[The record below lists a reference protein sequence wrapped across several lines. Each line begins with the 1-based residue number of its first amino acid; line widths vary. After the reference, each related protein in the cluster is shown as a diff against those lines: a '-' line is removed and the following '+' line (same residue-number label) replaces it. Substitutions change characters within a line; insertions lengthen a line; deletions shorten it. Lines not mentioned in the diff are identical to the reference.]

1 MKLQIGIGAL
11 RNYQRLPYKTWE
23 ALAEFVDNAIQA
35 YENNADVLDSSF
47 AAQKTSLEILI
58 TADRQSDK
66 IVISDNS
73 FGMTKEVLEAA
84 MVIGSRPT
92 NDAGLSEYGMGM
104 KTAAIWFGNSWKI
117 TTKVAG
123 ERVAHE
129 VKFKMPSAGDDTD
142 ASSVDIKYQEI
153 QQNNELHYTTIEITD
168 LQERITGQSI
178 SKVKRN
184 LGSIYRFYIRS
195 GKLKLSFNGEPCEFT
210 LYDDSGDAFHKK
222 ADGAPWRQTIQ
233 PFSIQTVDTKGHP
246 ITASIHGWAG
256 LLDPGSRANSGFSLI
271 RRGRVLQ
278 GWPDAWKPNPPFGD
292 QEGGSNTSLN
302 QRLVG
307 EIFLDDRMATDHTKS
322 QPKWHDNDES
332 DIAQHIYK
340 ALIDLVGEGKK
351 TWGKRKNLSSVEVER
366 AVDEAVLGFA
376 NSSFGDSLKLI
387 DVPAPSIIAAS
398 NDLTMKKT
406 GGNGL
411 LKALTLPGQGDGGK
425 DLTVR
430 QLYSQDLS
438 VNDPFLVI
446 EAGPNELDLLINSQH
461 PYFSA
466 GMANGGEAFL
476 VEFIRSCLFDGLA
489 EWKARRH
496 GVSMEP
502 ETIRMIKNSMMLS
515 IGILDEAR

>member
-35 YENNADVLDSSF
+35 YENNANVLDSSF

-195 GKLKLSFNGEPCEFT
+195 GKLKLSFKGVPCEFS
-210 LYDDSGDAFHKK
+210 LYDDSGDAFH
-222 ADGAPWRQTIQ
+222 
-233 PFSIQTVDTKGHP
+233 
-246 ITASIHGWAG
+246 
-256 LLDPGSRANSGFSLI
+256 
-271 RRGRVLQ
+271 
-278 GWPDAWKPNPPFGD
+278 
-292 QEGGSNTSLN
+292 
-302 QRLVG
+302 
-307 EIFLDDRMATDHTKS
+307 
-322 QPKWHDNDES
+322 
-332 DIAQHIYK
+332 
-340 ALIDLVGEGKK
+340 
-351 TWGKRKNLSSVEVER
+351 
-366 AVDEAVLGFA
+366 
-376 NSSFGDSLKLI
+376 
-387 DVPAPSIIAAS
+387 
-398 NDLTMKKT
+398 
-406 GGNGL
+406 
-411 LKALTLPGQGDGGK
+411 
-425 DLTVR
+425 
-430 QLYSQDLS
+430 
-438 VNDPFLVI
+438 
-446 EAGPNELDLLINSQH
+446 
-461 PYFSA
+461 
-466 GMANGGEAFL
+466 
-476 VEFIRSCLFDGLA
+476 
-489 EWKARRH
+489 
-496 GVSMEP
+496 
-502 ETIRMIKNSMMLS
+502 
-515 IGILDEAR
+515 